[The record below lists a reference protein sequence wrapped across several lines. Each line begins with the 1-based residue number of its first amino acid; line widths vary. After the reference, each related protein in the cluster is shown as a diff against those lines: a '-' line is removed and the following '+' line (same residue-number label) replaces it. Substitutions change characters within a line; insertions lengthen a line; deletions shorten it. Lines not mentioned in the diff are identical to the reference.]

1 MSIKLLNSQFKKNI
15 FYSISAQ
22 LVSLSVAFIVNLV
35 VPKFIDTTNYG
46 YWQTFVLY
54 SGYVGILHF
63 GLLDG
68 LMLRYSQYNYEDID
82 KAKLSSQF
90 KILLCILTV
99 CASAG
104 LLFSHFISNEIKS
117 RVVLLVSMSIL
128 SKNFFTYVSY
138 SFQLTNRIHLYTR
151 LIVLHRVIYLLLITL
166 FLVFGYRNF
175 YLICIA
181 EIASEIFSSIICS
194 AWNRGM
200 YFSKSEDIYRA
211 FSEFRLNISS
221 GIALLVANWASMLL
235 IGSARMII
243 QWRWNVETFALFS
256 FAISVTNLFFT
267 FITSISIVLF
277 PSLKRLD
284 TKELP
289 RLYLKLRVILSV
301 FLLWCMILYYPISYI
316 LGLWL
321 PTYIM
326 SLKYLG
332 LILPII
338 VYTSKVTLLT
348 NNYLKTYRKESQILK
363 INGIS
368 LIVALFGFIIGAYIL
383 NEVILVIIAMLIATI
398 FRSIIS
404 EYEVSKI
411 FNSFRVEDFLM
422 EILLTIVFLISTQTM
437 SLSKGFALYAIVL
450 LPYSI
455 YVLKNK
461 FSSIR

>member
-1 MSIKLLNSQFKKNI
+1 MGVKLLNSQFKKNI

-22 LVSLSVAFIVNLV
+22 LVSLSVAFIVNLI

-99 CASAG
+99 CVSIG
-104 LLFSHFISNEIKS
+104 LLFSHFISNEITS
-117 RVVLLVSMSIL
+117 RIVLLVSMSIL

-151 LIVLHRVIYLLLITL
+151 LIISHRVIYILLLALIWIL
-166 FLVFGYRNF
+166 GYRNF
-175 YLICIA
+175 YLICLA
-181 EIASEIFSSIICS
+181 EIASEVFSSLICS
-194 AWNRGM
+194 VWNRGM
-200 YFSKSEDIYRA
+200 YFSKSDDLSGA

-221 GIALLVANWASMLL
+221 GIPLLIANWASMLL

-256 FAISVTNLFFT
+256 FAISVTNLFLT
-267 FITSISIVLF
+267 FITSISIVFF

-289 RLYLKLRVILSV
+289 RLYSRLRPTLSLL
-301 FLLWCMILYYPISYI
+301 LLWCMILYYPISYI
-316 LGLWL
+316 LGIWL
-321 PTYIM
+321 PTYTTSI
-326 SLKYLG
+326 KYLG

-348 NNYLKTYRKESQILK
+348 NNYLKTYRKERQILK

-368 LIVALFGFIIGAYIL
+368 LTMALLGFIIGAYIL
-383 NEVILVIIAMLIATI
+383 NDVISVIIAMLISII

-404 EYEVSKI
+404 EYEVCKI
-411 FNSFRVEDFLM
+411 LNGFRVRDFMM
-422 EILLTIVFLISTQTM
+422 EVLLTVVFLISTQTM
-437 SLSKGFALYAIVL
+437 SLSKGFTLYAIAL

-455 YVLKNK
+455 YILKNK
-461 FSSIR
+461 FSN

>member
-1 MSIKLLNSQFKKNI
+1 MSVKLLNSQFKRNI
-15 FYSISAQ
+15 FYSILAQ
-22 LVSLSVAFIVNLV
+22 LVSLSVAFIVNLI
-35 VPKFIDTTNYG
+35 VPKFIDTINYG

-82 KAKLSSQF
+82 KAKLSYQF

-99 CASAG
+99 CVSVG
-104 LLFSHFISNEIKS
+104 LLFSHFVSNEITS
-117 RVVLLVSMSIL
+117 RIVLLVSMSIL

-138 SFQLTNRIHLYTR
+138 TFQLTNRIHLYTR
-151 LIVLHRVIYLLLITL
+151 LIILHRVIYILLL
-166 FLVFGYRNF
+166 VFIWVLGYRNF
-175 YLICIA
+175 YLICFA
-181 EIASEIFSSIICS
+181 EIAAEVFSSLICS

-200 YFSKSEDIYRA
+200 YFSKSNDSSGA

-221 GIALLVANWASMLL
+221 GIALLIANWASMLL

-243 QWRWNVETFALFS
+243 QWRWDVETFALFS
-256 FAISVTNLFFT
+256 FAISVTNLFLT
-267 FITSISIVLF
+267 FITSISIVFF

-289 RLYLKLRVILSV
+289 RLYSRLRPTLSLL
-301 FLLWCMILYYPISYI
+301 LLWCMILYYPISYI

-321 PTYIM
+321 PTYIT

-348 NNYLKTYRKESQILK
+348 NNYLKTYRKERQILK
-363 INGIS
+363 INVIS
-368 LIVALFGFIIGAYIL
+368 LTVALLGFIIGAYIL
-383 NEVILVIIAMLIATI
+383 NDVISVIIAMLISII
-398 FRSIIS
+398 FRSMIS
-404 EYEVSKI
+404 EYEVCKML
-411 FNSFRVEDFLM
+411 NSFRVKDFLM
-422 EILLTIVFLISTQTM
+422 EILLTIVFLTSTQTM

-450 LPYSI
+450 LQYSI
-455 YVLKNK
+455 YIIKNK
-461 FSSIR
+461 FST